1 VIYTGST
8 RASVGSTRRV
18 TRRVRNPID
27 TPLHLVLGDCPVT
40 LSAEALPYRP
50 MQPSPDQ
57 SPDRNVTVV
66 EAAAILGITPDAV
79 RSRLRRGSLRRDEA
93 PDGTTLVV
101 LEDDDRDRPDAS
113 TSDRETA
120 QTTAAYIGALKSQ
133 IEMLERTI
141 APPYTSRKK

>member
-1 VIYTGST
+1 
-8 RASVGSTRRV
+8 
-18 TRRVRNPID
+18 
-27 TPLHLVLGDCPVT
+27 
-40 LSAEALPYRP
+40 

-141 APPYTSRKK
+141 APPYTSRKKWEDRNITAKYYAPSHFLDEAPYICPGVPIGYAGAESATSRYK